1 MKDSYKEWK
10 INFERWIENSAE
22 LKEFPQIYDRDYEM
36 LENKA
41 WYEANTGL
49 ELVRFYQRIFPKDR
63 LPLRLNQFYSI
74 AFKNVFQDENEMG
87 KVKISPIH
95 VDAARQIT
103 KTMVKLVFASKP
115 IISLNDENG
124 NEAKE
129 QEDILSNM
137 LEENSFETFI
147 QDAAEKASYSGALGI
162 KFVIDREESEYP
174 IMIAYAKEDIEVF
187 KKYGNRIQA
196 IAFKDYYKVDRKR
209 YCLYSIYGKGFID
222 YKLYLLGRDGLSFKK
237 EVPLDT
243 IEETKDLT
251 RIEFKNPDGSP
262 CKEIMGIYMENRNE
276 AKSDYAGCIDEFM
289 SLDEIRSNLILF
301 LRTAKI
307 KQYFHDNTLVET
319 EDGSLRIPDSYDTD
333 NIVIKDNNPNWTEN
347 EIKRDIVDINNS
359 VQGFKSAFEDVL
371 LQLLTACGLSPSSLG
386 YDVSGAN
393 SSGLALEIRERTS
406 LDTRSEKCRRWEGA
420 LKEMTRLL
428 FRFNDMEIRG
438 ETYVIPEETDWDI
451 SIKFADYRRSEAEI
465 VADLV
470 TRLEAGLI
478 DLDSAYEKLYPDLS
492 DDERNLMIEN
502 AQGLL
507 HEKEPEIREDDY
519 DKYDDNDDD
528 DKDDLF
534 EENYINEE
542 LNPKLW
548 NGNKLQEDVKT
559 KIEQIVNKFKESLE
573 QDGIKFNI
581 EDILIVGSN
590 ASYNYNSD
598 SDLDVHIITDMSKE
612 DCDKHHNAILYDLYK
627 SVFNKEYDITINDVE
642 VELYVEDKETT
653 VKSNGIYSLSKG
665 WIKQPVKENV
675 KKVNVD
681 AEVQEWT
688 EKAEKAKS
696 SGNSEEV
703 DSFIDE
709 LYKMRKESIASE
721 GEYGKGNLIF
731 KALRRNKT
739 IEHLMEYKREL
750 ENQKLSL

>member
-1 MKDSYKEWK
+1 M
-10 INFERWIENSAE
+10 
-22 LKEFPQIYDRDYEM
+22 
-36 LENKA
+36 
-41 WYEANTGL
+41 
-49 ELVRFYQRIFPKDR
+49 
-63 LPLRLNQFYSI
+63 
-74 AFKNVFQDENEMG
+74 
-87 KVKISPIH
+87 
-95 VDAARQIT
+95 
-103 KTMVKLVFASKP
+103 
-115 IISLNDENG
+115 
-124 NEAKE
+124 
-129 QEDILSNM
+129 
-137 LEENSFETFI
+137 
-147 QDAAEKASYSGALGI
+147 
-162 KFVIDREESEYP
+162 
-174 IMIAYAKEDIEVF
+174 
-187 KKYGNRIQA
+187 
-196 IAFKDYYKVDRKR
+196 
-209 YCLYSIYGKGFID
+209 
-222 YKLYLLGRDGLSFKK
+222 
-237 EVPLDT
+237 
-243 IEETKDLT
+243 
-251 RIEFKNPDGSP
+251 
-262 CKEIMGIYMENRNE
+262 
-276 AKSDYAGCIDEFM
+276 
-289 SLDEIRSNLILF
+289 
-301 LRTAKI
+301 
-307 KQYFHDNTLVET
+307 
-319 EDGSLRIPDSYDTD
+319 
-333 NIVIKDNNPNWTEN
+333 
-347 EIKRDIVDINNS
+347 
-359 VQGFKSAFEDVL
+359 
-371 LQLLTACGLSPSSLG
+371 TACGLSPASLG

-406 LDTRSEKCRRWEGA
+406 LDTRSEKCRRWETA

-478 DLDSAYEKLYPDLS
+478 DFDSAYEKLYPNLTE
-492 DDERNLMIEN
+492 DERNLMIEN

-507 HEKEPEIREDDY
+507 HEKDPEIREDD
-519 DKYDDNDDD
+519 DDE
-528 DKDDLF
+528 DDLF
-534 EENYINEE
+534 EKDDIKEELEENYINEE

-548 NGNKLQEDVKT
+548 KDNELQDGVKE

-573 QDGIKFNI
+573 QDGIKFNV

-612 DCDKHHNAILYDLYK
+612 DCDKHHNAILYNLYK
-627 SVFNKEYDITINDVE
+627 SIFNKAYDIEINDVE

-696 SGNSEEV
+696 SGNSEEI

-750 ENQKLSL
+750 ENQELSL